1 MKEKKK
7 SEVNLYKK
15 QADYSYSRSDRLEKP
30 NDAAWPTNPLQSIGR
45 KRSVRVGTQ
54 SRNLSGSESE
64 PNRMKCDS
72 LACVFKRK
80 DEGVVQQQSK
90 HAPFSTEASSE
101 GAKCLPTL

>member
-45 KRSVRVGTQ
+45 RRSVRVGTQ
-54 SRNLSGSESE
+54 SRNPFGSESE
-64 PNRMKCDS
+64 PNRMQYDS
-72 LACVFKRK
+72 LACEFKGK

-90 HAPFSTEASSE
+90 HAPFPTEASFE
-101 GAKCLPTL
+101 GAKC